1 MKKQY
6 ETVDKISKGKESNK
20 KEGCEKC
27 YNFLLAMINN
37 IEIQYFM
44 ECLSIQ
50 KYVQVYRLYK
60 VKYLLQYYRG

>member
-6 ETVDKISKGKESNK
+6 ETVDKISKGKESNE

-44 ECLSIQ
+44 ECLSI
-50 KYVQVYRLYK
+50 
-60 VKYLLQYYRG
+60 